1 MMQNIKYAYKQAPWR
16 KQIRGFVWVLSG
28 LVMLVM
34 VAIAYLNISA
44 ETYEA
49 GVNVQ
54 VLRGEQETLLHKIAD
69 LRDQLGSV
77 TSYEAMAEKANA
89 SGYSTINDPARIV
102 YLPVPGYVEPDIQ
115 IDIPRQAD
123 TQARPA
129 LKPSYTQ
136 SLWDLFMDGALKLG
150 KDL

>member
-16 KQIRGFVWVLSG
+16 KQIRGVVWVLSA

-44 ETYEA
+44 QTYEA
-49 GVNVQ
+49 GVNIQ
-54 VLRGEQETLLHKIAD
+54 VLRGEQETLIHKIAD

-77 TSYEAMAEKANA
+77 TSFETMAQKASA

-102 YLPVPGYVEPDIQ
+102 YLPVPGYVEPGIHIDVPRQDDIQ
-115 IDIPRQAD
+115 SQPI
-123 TQARPA
+123 
-129 LKPSYTQ
+129 LKPAYSQ

-150 KDL
+150 KDS